1 MAQRMHAVIL
11 FRLGAGGLGAAEHAE
26 TQLHNAVCTGCVGT
40 SGYRLLS
47 FSGVTSTPLLA
58 RVATLVMASTS
69 FMSEKTFAAAEAT
82 AITYTVLTSLYT
94 TRYLPSTR

>member
-1 MAQRMHAVIL
+1 MAQVPRAWGSGHASI
-11 FRLGAGGLGAAEHAE
+11 
-26 TQLHNAVCTGCVGT
+26 QQGCVHT

-69 FMSEKTFAAAEAT
+69 FMSENTLAAAEAT

-94 TRYLPSTR
+94 TRYLPSTEM